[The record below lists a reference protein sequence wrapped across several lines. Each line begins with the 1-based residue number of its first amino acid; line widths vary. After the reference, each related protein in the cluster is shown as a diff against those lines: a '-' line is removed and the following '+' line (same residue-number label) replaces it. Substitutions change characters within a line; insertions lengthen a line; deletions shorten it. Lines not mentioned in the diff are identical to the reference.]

1 MPVTKNNTMKTLTL
15 LVAGFLSL
23 IAVDAFACQKYTNT
37 VQDASGNVLSG
48 TTIIVKLAGQSTNAT
63 IYSDSL
69 CSVVQTNPYTNASDG
84 YFTFYAK
91 NARYDISFSKT
102 SYTFTSGNTSDLY
115 IGEPL
120 VGAGRLTYVGATSI
134 QFCPYNGNY
143 VHIPNG
149 TTKSYNIPSA
159 CVIGANTSTVIDGTA
174 GQNLAASTTYYV
186 YLFDSAGTLTIEF
199 STTTHVTD
207 VATGIEVKTSNAT
220 RALVGLIRTNGS
232 SQFADSASNR
242 FTISYF
248 NRRDI
253 GGRNAFTADRTTA
266 SVTFVEVNS
275 EIRAEFVTWSDEAV
289 TAAVSGAC
297 VMTAT
302 NLSFVTIGFD
312 SATAEDTHSA
322 CNAQT
327 ARQGVH
333 ANIYKTGLTEGYHY
347 ATLVA
352 RVAASTMTLTGSA
365 TPGER
370 TTLQVAIR
378 G

>member
-1 MPVTKNNTMKTLTL
+1 MKRL
-15 LVAGFLSL
+15 LLLALLLSSFFT
-23 IAVDAFACQKYTNT
+23 VDAFACQKYTNV
-37 VQDASGNVLSG
+37 VQNATGDILSG
-48 TTIIVKLAGQSTNAT
+48 TTVIVKLAGQSANAT
-63 IYSDSL
+63 IYSDAL
-69 CSVVQTNPYTNASDG
+69 CSVVQTNPFSNAADG

-102 SYTFTSGNTSDLY
+102 GYTFTSGNTSDLY
-115 IGEPL
+115 VGEPL
-120 VGAGRLTYVGATSI
+120 LGAGRLSFVGSTSI
-134 QFCPYNGNY
+134 QFCPFNGNF
-143 VHIPNG
+143 VHIPSG

-174 GQNLAASTTYYV
+174 GQNLAASTLYYV
-186 YLFDSAGTLTIEF
+186 YLFDSSGTLTIEF

-220 RALVGLIRTNGS
+220 RALIGMVRTNGS
-232 SQFADSASNR
+232 SQFADSAANR
-242 FTISYF
+242 FVASYF
-248 NRRDI
+248 NRRLR
-253 GGRNAFTADRTTA
+253 GGLNAFTADRTTTSA
-266 SVTFVEVNS
+266 SFVEVNS

-289 TAAVSGAC
+289 SAALSGAC

-302 NLSFVTIGFD
+302 NNSFVSIGFD
-312 SATAEDTHSA
+312 GATAEDTHSA

-327 ARQGVH
+327 GRQGIH
-333 ANIYKTGLTEGYHY
+333 ATTYKTGLTEGYHY

-352 RVAASTMTLTGSA
+352 RVAASTVTFTGSA

-370 TTLQVAIR
+370 TTVQIATR